1 MPTAHNPRQLAL
13 LVGLLAVLAGLV
25 ATSIVRR
32 PTADNTA
39 VASNSTTSRAPVTR
53 NQDRVNTAEAVGL
66 EALKMPRPDPV
77 EGQRDPF
84 RFRPR
89 STPSPGPAPA
99 GGRSTGG
106 PPGPVGPTSP
116 AAPTGLPPIALKFI
130 GIVDAPTQ
138 GGKLAVLSDGR
149 SVYYGHDGDVVDG
162 RFKIVRI
169 GVESLDIMY
178 VDGRGRQTIR
188 LSGQ

>member
-39 VASNSTTSRAPVTR
+39 VVSNSTTSRAPVTR

-66 EALKMPRPDPV
+66 EALKMPRRDPV

-89 STPSPGPAPA
+89 STPSPGPAR
-99 GGRSTGG
+99 GRSTGG
-106 PPGPVGPTSP
+106 PPAGPGAPPSP

-149 SVYYGHDGDVVDG
+149 SVFYGHDGDIVDG

>member
-1 MPTAHNPRQLAL
+1 MPTAHNPRQLVL

-25 ATSIVRR
+25 ATSIMRR
-32 PTADNTA
+32 PTADKTA
-39 VASNSTTSRAPVTR
+39 GASNSTPSRASVKGSQGTA
-53 NQDRVNTAEAVGL
+53 DAAEAVEL

-99 GGRSTGG
+99 RGRSTGG
-106 PPGPVGPTSP
+106 PAGPVGPTSP
-116 AAPTGLPPIALKFI
+116 TAPTGLPPIALKFI

-149 SVYYGHDGDVVDG
+149 SVFYGHDGDVVDG

-178 VDGRGRQTIR
+178 ADGRGRQTIR